1 MEHMV
6 NEKLDR
12 KQTERLNAA
21 EELGNTLMKAG
32 GEIGLETA
40 YGKLVFH

>member
-1 MEHMV
+1 M

-12 KQTERLNAA
+12 KQAERMNAA

-32 GEIGLETA
+32 GELGIETA
-40 YGKLVFH
+40 YGRLLFGIICE